1 MLNIVNLSAYYKKI
15 EAVKEISFQVEFENI
30 VTIIG
35 ANGAG
40 KSTTLKSILGLIR
53 TKKGEIIFDGNRI
66 ESLSTEKI
74 VRLGISIVPEGRRVF
89 PEFDVVENLKM
100 GAYSQKS
107 SKNIQANIQRV
118 FDIFP
123 ILSNRCR
130 QIAMTL
136 SGGEQQMLAV
146 ARGLM
151 SRPKLLLLDEP
162 SLGLA
167 PLIIKEL
174 FYTIRGINRDGTT
187 ILLVEQNAEQAIRIS
202 HYAYVMEIGKI
213 VMEGTAEKLSQNGK
227 IQRSYLGY

>member
-1 MLNIVNLSAYYKKI
+1 MLNIVKLSSYYNKI
-15 EAVKEISFQVEFENI
+15 EAIKEISFQVKCQNI
-30 VTIIG
+30 VTILG

-53 TKKGEIIFDGNRI
+53 AKKGEIIFDGKHI
-66 ESLSTEKI
+66 ESLSTERI

-89 PEFDVVENLKM
+89 PELDIIENLKM

-107 SKNIQANIQRV
+107 SKNIQADIQKV

-123 ILSNRCR
+123 ILSNRRR
-130 QIAMTL
+130 QIAITL

-151 SRPKLLLLDEP
+151 SHPKLLLLDEP

-174 FYTIRGINRDGTT
+174 FHTIGGINHDGIT
-187 ILLVEQNAEQAIRIS
+187 ILLVEQNAEQAIHIS
-202 HYAYVMEIGKI
+202 HYAYVMENGKI
-213 VMEGTAEKLSQNGK
+213 VTEGTAEKLREDGK

>member
-1 MLNIVNLSAYYKKI
+1 MLNIVKLSSYYNKI
-15 EAVKEISFQVEFENI
+15 EAIKEISFQVKCQNI
-30 VTIIG
+30 VTILG

-53 TKKGEIIFDGNRI
+53 AKKGEIIFDGNHI
-66 ESLSTEKI
+66 ESLSTERI

-89 PEFDVVENLKM
+89 PELDIIENLKM

-107 SKNIQANIQRV
+107 SKNIQADIQKV

-123 ILSNRCR
+123 ILSNRRR
-130 QIAMTL
+130 QIAITL

-151 SRPKLLLLDEP
+151 SHPKLLLLDEP

-174 FYTIRGINRDGTT
+174 FHTIGGINHDGIT
-187 ILLVEQNAEQAIRIS
+187 ILLVEQNAEQAIHIS
-202 HYAYVMEIGKI
+202 HYAYVMENGKI
-213 VMEGTAEKLSQNGK
+213 VTEGTAEKLREDGK